1 MSTYPVDVKA
11 VQKSTAA
18 THTIFAGPGRIVG
31 LYINKEPNLAQSTVT
46 LKDDSTTVA
55 EFTVRATNNTNG
67 AGITEYIQFP
77 GTGIRCATSIKLTI
91 AEHSYILYSNIWLG
105 EFNGYN
111 YLYSHC
117 SKWHDTIWN
126 R

>member
-46 LKDDSTTVA
+46 LQDDSTSVA
-55 EFTVRATNNTNG
+55 VFTVRATNNTNG
-67 AGITEYIQFP
+67 DGLTQYIQFP
-77 GTGIRCATSIKLTI
+77 GTGIKCNTSLKLTI
-91 AEHSYILYSNIWLG
+91 ATAVTYCTVIFG
-105 EFNGYN
+105 
-111 YLYSHC
+111 
-117 SKWHDTIWN
+117 
-126 R
+126 

>member
-31 LYINKEPNLAQSTVT
+31 LYINKEPNVAQSTVT
-46 LKDDSTTVA
+46 LQDDSTTVA
-55 EFTVRATNNTNG
+55 EFTVRATNNSNG
-67 AGITEYIQFP
+67 AGMTEYIQFP

-91 AEHSYILYSNIWLG
+91 ATTVTFCTVIFG
-105 EFNGYN
+105 
-111 YLYSHC
+111 
-117 SKWHDTIWN
+117 
-126 R
+126 

>member
-31 LYINKEPNLAQSTVT
+31 LYINKEPGLAQSTVT
-46 LKDDSTTVA
+46 LQDDSTDVA
-55 EFTVRATNNTNG
+55 AFTVRATNNTNG
-67 AGITEYIQFP
+67 AGLTEYIQFP

-91 AEHSYILYSNIWLG
+91 ASTVTFCTVIFGQEN
-105 EFNGYN
+105 
-111 YLYSHC
+111 
-117 SKWHDTIWN
+117 
-126 R
+126 

>member
-31 LYINKEPNLAQSTVT
+31 LYINKEPNVAQSTVT
-46 LKDDSTTVA
+46 LQDDSTTVA
-55 EFTVRATNNTNG
+55 EFTVRATTNTNG
-67 AGITEYIQFP
+67 DGLTQFP

-91 AEHSYILYSNIWLG
+91 GTAVTFCTVIFG
-105 EFNGYN
+105 
-111 YLYSHC
+111 
-117 SKWHDTIWN
+117 
-126 R
+126 